1 MTDQTIAK
9 TEAPKTEDKTVE
21 TVRVSGNISPELNE
35 LLFENHRYDARQE
48 RRDYLNF
55 VLTEYAAGRSIKNTV
70 KSAPK
75 I

>member
-1 MTDQTIAK
+1 MTKQTIA
-9 TEAPKTEDKTVE
+9 PKVEEKTVE